1 MEPIYPSGDSRAPTP
16 PPGPASVAASVNRP
30 IEGLATVAQLDRLS
44 SRFETRLLNLEQTL
58 AMSVENAI
66 FVRTQEYLS
75 ERYEDRM
82 MRLKD
87 AVEGLRTEV
96 TSLQEVC
103 SRLEAARLQAEV
115 DARSPNP
122 IVGVGSAPTME
133 PQITLKA
140 RDSPAKQEQVRS
152 NENEDLRKVVNA
164 LTSSLRQ
171 VNERLDGQV
180 REPTRPHY
188 PGSEPGCTS
197 RGGDHRKIGTQGGAR
212 VADDVARTMVHTSGS
227 EPGCTGLGGDCR
239 EIGSQKTGNVG
250 TTEVW
255 TGDEYPG
262 LEPLQTLQNPF
273 VEAVSYRTYRLRDT
287 RQDMTADEAGRAH
300 KKASHIR
307 GAFPHLANFS
317 GRAPSKLLSFLKQFQ
332 AACDNMGIHEG
343 LAVRVVSFFL
353 EEEAYRFYGTL
364 ASAGLRRVGGAA
376 NGIAWPQFVH
386 RMLKRYCTEDVL
398 SVAYDKV
405 ARATQKE
412 RETEGEFADRIL
424 DAAIEC
430 GDVFDEKTLVNH
442 FVSGLLPSVRY
453 SIAESVLQRGA
464 DIDLSVARRMAVAA
478 GETHRAQRADSK
490 PISRSRTS
498 PRTMV
503 VERHPE
509 WVSNPSSTA
518 VSRLPLMILPTSTE
532 ARDAADSTSASTE
545 EGSKIVPEPGPEQ
558 RTNPPRVV
566 SPPTMSDS
574 EAQIAL
580 KMMTNSRGGIR
591 CWGCREDNHNLY
603 NCPYLPWEVRML
615 FAKANYDYQA
625 EPRGPAVADS
635 HFRMRGSSPARRPYQ
650 DGGRGRRVTIASP
663 PNVRISSPHSRG
675 VSSKYL
681 PQQDKRV
688 LVHAPLEGSLPSGD
702 AHVEVHPDHHSTSST
717 SSGN

>member
-1 MEPIYPSGDSRAPTP
+1 M
-16 PPGPASVAASVNRP
+16 AASVNRP
-30 IEGLATVAQLDRLS
+30 IEGLATVAQLDGLS
-44 SRFETRLLNLEQTL
+44 SRFEARLTNLEQTL

-82 MRLKD
+82 MRLRD

-96 TSLQEVC
+96 MSLQEVC
-103 SRLEAARLQAEV
+103 SRLEAARLRAEV
-115 DARSPNP
+115 DARDPNP
-122 IVGVGSAPTME
+122 IGGVGSAPTLE
-133 PQITLKA
+133 QQITLKA
-140 RDSPAKQEQVRS
+140 RDSPATQEQVRS
-152 NENEDLRKVVNA
+152 DENEDLRKVVTA

-171 VNERLDGQV
+171 VSERLDGQV
-180 REPTRPHY
+180 QQPTRPHY
-188 PGSEPGCTS
+188 QGSEPGCTS
-197 RGGDHRKIGTQGGAR
+197 RGGNHRKIGTQGGAR
-212 VADDVARTMVHTSGS
+212 VAGGVEVTKPHYPAS
-227 EPGCTGLGGDCR
+227 EPGCTRRGGDCR
-239 EIGSQKTGNVG
+239 EIGSLQTGNVE

-255 TGDEYPG
+255 TGEEYPG

-287 RQDMTADEAGRAH
+287 RQSMTADEAGRAH

-364 ASAGLRRVGGAA
+364 ASAGLRRVGGAT
-376 NGIAWPQFVH
+376 NGTAWPQFVH

-490 PISRSRTS
+490 PMSRSRTS

-503 VERHPE
+503 VEKHPE
-509 WVSNPSSTA
+509 WVTNPSSTA

-532 ARDAADSTSASTE
+532 ARDTTDSTSVSTE
-545 EGSKIVPEPGPEQ
+545 EGSKTVLDPESESRTGP
-558 RTNPPRVV
+558 TRVV
-566 SPPTMSDS
+566 SPPTMSNA
-574 EAQIAL
+574 EEQIAL
-580 KMMTNSRGGIR
+580 KMMTNNRGGIR
-591 CWGCREDNHNLY
+591 CWGCREDTHDLY

-625 EPRGPAVADS
+625 EPRGRAVADS
-635 HFRMRGSSPARRPYQ
+635 HFRMRGNSPARRAPQ
-650 DGGRGRRVTIASP
+650 EGGRVRRVTIASP
-663 PNVRISSPHSRG
+663 PHGRSSSPHRRG
-675 VSSKYL
+675 VSSNYL
-681 PQQDKRV
+681 PQHDKRV
-688 LVHAPLEGSLPSGD
+688 LVHAPLEGSLPGGD
-702 AHVEVHPDHHSTSST
+702 ARVEVYPEHQSTSST